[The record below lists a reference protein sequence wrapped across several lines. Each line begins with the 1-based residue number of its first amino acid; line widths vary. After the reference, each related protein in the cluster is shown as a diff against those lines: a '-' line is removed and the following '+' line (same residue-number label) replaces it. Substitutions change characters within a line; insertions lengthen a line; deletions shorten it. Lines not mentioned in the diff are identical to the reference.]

1 MRIGGALGNVG
12 DVIGKI
18 TKLVDQLKDVVGG
31 ADKGGG
37 RPPAAASA
45 PTGAPGWDGKS
56 SFDAAGGAKGK
67 DGMPALDGG
76 PQRAPGAQGAQAPG
90 DSGKALD
97 VARSLIGRGYGDIN
111 SGTPVGRDSPN
122 MNCAQF
128 VNAVYPDLPS
138 GAPRLHAMATPGDA
152 SSAKPGD
159 VLTST
164 QPGPYGHVGIMTER
178 NTVIHSIP
186 GRGVHESSL
195 AAFQAS
201 SPVEGVIHR

>member
-1 MRIGGALGNVG
+1 MRIGGNVNEAMG
-12 DVIGKI
+12 CGC
-18 TKLVDQLKDVVGG
+18 QPAAAGVGEARTPG
-31 ADKGGG
+31 SA
-37 RPPAAASA
+37 RPPAAAQA
-45 PTGAPGWDGKS
+45 PTSPAGWNGKS
-56 SFDAAGGAKGK
+56 SFEAPHGAAKG
-67 DGMPALDGG
+67 GMPALDGRAA
-76 PQRAPGAQGAQAPG
+76 PQGAPGV
-90 DSGKALD
+90 D

-138 GAPRLHAMATPGDA
+138 GAPALHGMAKPGDA
-152 SSAKPGD
+152 SSARPGD

-164 QPGPYGHVGIMTER
+164 QPGPYGHVGILTESGS
-178 NTVIHSIP
+178 VIHSIP

-195 AAFQAS
+195 AEFQAS